1 MKGGKCRPSPR
12 PPRLAELDA
21 EDEKALARARGGRE
35 DHDGAAGDRAAE
47 GDVLEVPVSSD
58 AEAAIERAWAEVQE
72 RNEVSPGDPEEKPRA
87 PR

>member
-21 EDEKALARARGGRE
+21 EDEKALERARGGAADDRSA
-35 DHDGAAGDRAAE
+35 DGH
-47 GDVLEVPVSSD
+47 VLEVPVSSD

-72 RNEVSPGDPEEKPRA
+72 RNEVSPEDPPAKSEPKPRT